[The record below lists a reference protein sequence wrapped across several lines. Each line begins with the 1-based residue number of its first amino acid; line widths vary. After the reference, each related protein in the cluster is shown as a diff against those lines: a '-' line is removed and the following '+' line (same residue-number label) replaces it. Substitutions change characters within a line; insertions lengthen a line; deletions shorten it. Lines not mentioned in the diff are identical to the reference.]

1 MLDRS
6 PRPHSPRVDLARSVS
21 STRTI
26 NPASDL
32 GSSICPFLAMS
43 QLYSAVRAPPTCK
56 LPVGEGA
63 NLKRGGASEGFLPAR
78 GNVATV
84 FDSSVVENKRIFLR
98 KAILEDFVTNA
109 FVTMRKS
116 DVENGVSGELGCGAE
131 SFHVYPTQF
140 VPDRKTRFQ
149 LVRPVVI

>member
-1 MLDRS
+1 MCGDLS
-6 PRPHSPRVDLARSVS
+6 PQRRYYSTHSPRVDLARSVS

-26 NPASDL
+26 NPDSDL

-43 QLYSAVRAPPTCK
+43 QLYRAVRAPPTCK

-63 NLKRGGASEGFLPAR
+63 NLKRGGASDGFLPAR

-84 FDSSVVENKRIFLR
+84 LDSSVVENKRMLLR

-109 FVTMRKS
+109 FCDTEGR
-116 DVENGVSGELGCGAE
+116 
-131 SFHVYPTQF
+131 
-140 VPDRKTRFQ
+140 
-149 LVRPVVI
+149 VRLRMG